1 MRTPVQIQFMSAI
14 RKLTAIHA
22 FILTALLSI
31 STSIFGADPIK
42 LEAEAAQGVALNGVQ
57 IVQDQ
62 PGYSGTGYA
71 WGFDDDSNGG
81 DNMVFTFAAP
91 AGSYQLTI
99 AYYSPY
105 GDKKT
110 RVSVNGASSE
120 HDLKLTGT
128 DFGAAVIGSFQLLDG
143 QNTITINKNWG
154 YYGIDFIVLTPASV
168 KPPTVVP
175 LVNGRAEAEAGD
187 LTGVDVSSANTGFSG
202 TGYVT
207 GFDNATDQVS
217 ITINAAAGLYDLSIG
232 YASPY
237 GDKGVDFQVN
247 DEKGSSTLKQT
258 FGGFTSSG
266 AGKFLLANGLNTI
279 TIYRGWGYFDIDY
292 IQLTPTTAS
301 LPIKPS
307 KMLVDAQ
314 ATLSTKGLFS
324 YLVDQYG
331 SKVLSGQ
338 QDDVEYVLEKTGKEP
353 AIGSFDLMDYSP
365 SRVQF
370 GTSPMRNSE
379 AIIDWAKKGE
389 GRGIISLM
397 WHWNAPTDLIN
408 QAPDQLWWRGFYT
421 EATTFD
427 LAAALADKNST
438 RYQLLLSDIDAIAL
452 QLKKFQ
458 AADVPVLWRPLH
470 EAPGGWFWWGA
481 KGAGPFKELW
491 QLMYNRLTNYHQLHN
506 LIWVYTGTDTINP
519 DWYPGDQ
526 YVDVVGEDIY
536 ADPTANLSGNWANAQ
551 GQFNGKKL
559 VALTE
564 TGNLPNPDKIRGFA
578 TWWSWFAVWTGADY
592 IKKQPIDQLKA
603 VYADNDVITRDE
615 LPNWRPPVT
624 LKVQYQDADKG
635 NANNSAIRPNLMLVN
650 EGSTPVQYS
659 ELTVRYWFTAENYSG
674 INAYIDYA
682 QLGGSKIKT
691 KYVALPNPRN
701 GATGYLE
708 YSFDPSAGNLAVG
721 NSGVIQSRFVNSD
734 YTNLSEQDDYSY
746 QAATNFTLNNHIT
759 LYRTGSDGVPQL
771 IWGIEPDVAPSV
783 VKLKALTQNRNGATN
798 SSSINT
804 FMSIVNEGNVPI
816 SFGDL
821 SVRYWFTAEGTQNLN
836 FFMDYARL
844 GNANV
849 TGQFVRNFNR
859 SKSDTYLQLNVK
871 PTVGML
877 YPASNTG
884 NIQYRIAKA
893 DWSKFNESND
903 YSFKPTAAMDTNSY
917 VTIYYK
923 GQLVFGTE
931 PAVLN
936 NARMAAEQEA
946 TSLQVSVLGNPVVGE
961 NVQIEIRGAE
971 GAAVWI
977 SLTSING
984 ATVLEKKVD
993 KAAGIERQVLRLGKS
1008 AGIYVLRVST
1018 QNESSIVKIIK
1029 P

>member
-1 MRTPVQIQFMSAI
+1 MQTFLLNHFLLTT
-14 RKLTAIHA
+14 RKLTAI
-22 FILTALLSI
+22 LALFLMVLLN
-31 STSIFGADPIK
+31 STSLVFAADPIK
-42 LEAEAAQGVALNGVQ
+42 LEAEATQGVALNGVQ

-81 DNMVFTFAAP
+81 DNMVFTFSAP

-99 AYYSPY
+99 GYYSPY
-105 GDKKT
+105 DDKKT
-110 RVSVNGASSE
+110 RLTVNGSTSE
-120 HDLKLTGT
+120 QDLKATGT
-128 DFGAAVIGSFQLLDG
+128 NFGAAVIGSFQLLNG

-187 LTGVDVSSANTGFSG
+187 LTGVDVASAASGFSG

-207 GFDNATDQVS
+207 GLDNATDQVS
-217 ITINAAAGLYDLSIG
+217 ITFNATAGLYDLSIG
-232 YASPY
+232 YASPN
-237 GDKGVDFQVN
+237 GDKGIDFQVN
-247 DEKGSSTLKQT
+247 EEKGNATLTETLSGYRSSNV
-258 FGGFTSSG
+258 
-266 AGKFLLANGLNTI
+266 GKFLLTAGLNTI

-292 IQLTPTTAS
+292 IQLTPTTPS
-301 LPIKPS
+301 LPIKPP
-307 KMLVDAQ
+307 KILVDAQ

-353 AIGSFDLMDYSP
+353 AIGSFDLIDYSP

-370 GTSPMRNSE
+370 GTTPIRSSE

-481 KGAGPFKELW
+481 KGAGPFKDLW

-551 GQFNGKKL
+551 AQFNGKKL

-578 TWWSWFAVWTGADY
+578 TWWSWFAVWTGTDY
-592 IKKQPIDQLKA
+592 IKKQPIDLLKA
-603 VYADNDVITRDE
+603 VFMDEDVITRDE
-615 LPNWRPPVT
+615 LPDWRPIVT

-635 NANNSAIRPNLMLVN
+635 NATNTTIRPNLMLIN
-650 EGSTPVQYS
+650 EGSTPVPYS
-659 ELTVRYWFTAENYSG
+659 ELTVRYWFTAENYAG
-674 INAYIDYA
+674 INAYVDYA
-682 QLGGSKIKT
+682 QVGGNKIKT
-691 KYVALPNPRN
+691 RYVALPYPRN

-721 NSGVIQSRFVNSD
+721 NSGLIQSRFVNSD
-734 YTNLSEQDDYSY
+734 YKNLSEKDDYSY
-746 QAATNFTLNNHIT
+746 QAATTFVINNHIT
-759 LYRTGSDGVPQL
+759 LYRTSSDGVAQL
-771 IWGIEPDVAPSV
+771 IWGIEPDVVPSV
-783 VKLKALTQNRNGATN
+783 VKLKALTQNRNSATN
-798 SSSINT
+798 NGSINT
-804 FMSIVNEGNVPI
+804 FMSIVNEGNVPV
-816 SFGDL
+816 SYGDL

-836 FFMDYARL
+836 FFMDYAKL

-849 TGQFVRNFNR
+849 TGQFMRNMGR

-884 NIQYRIAKA
+884 DIQYRIAKA
-893 DWSKFNESND
+893 DWSTFNEDND
-903 YSFKPTAAMDTNSY
+903 YSYKPTAAMDTNSH
-917 VTIYYK
+917 VTIYYRD
-923 GQLVFGTE
+923 QLVFGAE
-931 PAVLN
+931 PAVLSSS
-936 NARMAAEQEA
+936 RLAAEEN
-946 TSLQVSVLGNPVVGE
+946 TTPLQVSVLGNPVVGE
-961 NVQIEIRGAE
+961 NAQMYIQGAA
-971 GAAVWI
+971 GAAVWMT
-977 SLTSING
+977 LTTING

-993 KAAGIERQVLRLGKS
+993 QAAQIEHHVLPLGKRP
-1008 AGIYVLRVST
+1008 GIYLLRVNT
-1018 QNESSIVKIIK
+1018 LNESLTVKIIK

>member
-1 MRTPVQIQFMSAI
+1 MSKI
-14 RKLTAIHA
+14 RKLTAILS
-22 FILTALLSI
+22 IVLITLLSN

-42 LEAEAAQGVALNGVQ
+42 LEAEALQGVVLNGVQ
-57 IVQDQ
+57 IVNDQ
-62 PGYSGTGYA
+62 PGYSGSGYA
-71 WGFDDDSNGG
+71 WGFDDDSDGG
-81 DNMVFTFAAP
+81 DNMVFTFSAP

-99 AYYSPY
+99 GYYSPY

-110 RVSVNGASSE
+110 RLTVNGASSE
-120 HDLKLTGT
+120 YDLKETST
-128 DFGAAVIGSFQLLDG
+128 NFGASVIGLFQLLNG
-143 QNTITINKNWG
+143 QNSITINKNWG

-168 KPPTVVP
+168 KPPTIVP

-187 LTGVDVSSANTGFSG
+187 LRGVDVSSTNAGFSG

-207 GFDNATDQVS
+207 GLDNATDQVS
-217 ITINAAAGLYDLSIG
+217 ITFNAAAGLYDLSIG
-232 YASPY
+232 YASPN

-247 DEKGSSTLKQT
+247 EEKGSSTLKQT
-258 FGGFTSSG
+258 QGGFSNSG
-266 AGKFLLANGLNTI
+266 TGKFLLTAGLNTI
-279 TIYRGWGYFDIDY
+279 TIYKGWGYFDIDY

-301 LPIKPS
+301 LPLKPS
-307 KMLVDAQ
+307 KVLVDAQ

-338 QDDVEYVLEKTGKEP
+338 QDDVEYILEKTGKEP

-370 GTSPMRNSE
+370 GTAPMRTSE

-389 GRGIISLM
+389 GRGIISLL

-427 LAAALADKNST
+427 LAAVMADKNSA

-491 QLMYNRLTNYHQLHN
+491 KLMYDRLTNYHQLHN

-519 DWYPGDQ
+519 DWYPGDD
-526 YVDVVGEDIY
+526 YVDIVGEDIY
-536 ADPTANLSGNWANAQ
+536 ADQTANLSGNWSNAQ
-551 GQFNGKKL
+551 ALFDGKKL

-578 TWWSWFAVWTGADY
+578 TWWSWFAVWTGTDY

-603 VYADNDVITRDE
+603 VYADTDVITRDE
-615 LPNWRPPVT
+615 LLNWRPSVT

-635 NANNSAIRPNLMLVN
+635 NASNSTIRPNLMLVN
-650 EGSTPVQYS
+650 EGSAPVPYS
-659 ELTVRYWFTAENYSG
+659 ELTVRYWFTAENYAG

-682 QLGGSKIKT
+682 QLGGNKIKT
-691 KYVALPNPRN
+691 RYVALPNPRN

-708 YSFDPSAGNLAVG
+708 YSFDPLAGSLPVG
-721 NSGVIQSRFVNSD
+721 NSGVIQSRVVNSD
-734 YTNLSEQDDYSY
+734 YTNLSEEDDYSY
-746 QAATNFTLNNHIT
+746 QAATSFTPNNHIT
-759 LYRTGSDGVPQL
+759 LYRTGSDGVAQL
-771 IWGIEPDVAPSV
+771 IWGIEPDVVSSV
-783 VKLKALTQNRNGATN
+783 VKLKALTQNRNRALSN
-798 SSSINT
+798 SSINT
-804 FMSIVNEGNVPI
+804 FLNIVNEGNVPI
-816 SFGDL
+816 SYRDL

-836 FFMDYARL
+836 TFIDYAKL

-849 TGQFVRNFNR
+849 TGQFVRNLDRNLG
-859 SKSDTYLQLNVK
+859 DTYMQLNVR
-871 PTVGML
+871 PTAGML

-903 YSFKPTAAMDTNSY
+903 YSFKPAAAMDTNSH

-931 PAVLN
+931 PPVLSSG
-936 NARMAAEQEA
+936 RMAAEEKT
-946 TSLQVSVLGNPVVGE
+946 TSLQILVLGNPVIGDNAEV
-961 NVQIEIRGAE
+961 EIRGA
-971 GAAVWI
+971 AASALWM
-977 SLTSING
+977 SLTTVNG
-984 ATVLEKKVD
+984 TTVMEKKVE
-993 KAAGIERQVLRLGKS
+993 KASGKERQILHLGNG
-1008 AGIYVLRVST
+1008 AGIYILRIHT
-1018 QNESSIVKIIK
+1018 LIESATVKIIK